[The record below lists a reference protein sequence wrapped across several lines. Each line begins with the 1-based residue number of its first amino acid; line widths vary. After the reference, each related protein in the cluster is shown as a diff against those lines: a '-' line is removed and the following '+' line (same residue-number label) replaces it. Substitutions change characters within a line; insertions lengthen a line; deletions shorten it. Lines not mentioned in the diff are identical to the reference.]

1 MVKAVVLI
9 NVNADQTVSASEL
22 LAQMEGV
29 IEVYSVAGNYDLV
42 AVLSV
47 DRNEALAQL
56 VTERIRKVPGVART
70 ETLIAFRSYSKRDIE
85 GVLPMD

>member
-9 NVNADQTVSASEL
+9 NVDADQTVSASEL

-29 IEVYSVAGNYDLV
+29 IEVYSVAGKYDLV

-85 GVLPMD
+85 GLLPMD